1 MPIRIYTSL
10 EELLPCGKS
19 AVALGY
25 FDGLHAGHAAV
36 ISRAVA
42 KAEEALCPCVFT
54 FTVKGG
60 HPKAK
65 PQDSEIT
72 TESQKRSLLEQWG
85 VRLVLE
91 PDFSEFQQMPP
102 EEFVEEV
109 LLRRMHAAV
118 VCCGTDFRFGHRA
131 SAGVD
136 ELAVL
141 CRDRKIALEVVPP
154 VTYEG
159 ERVSSTRIRA
169 LLEDGRVEQANV
181 LLGRPFA
188 YDFPV
193 AHGRQLGRKLDF
205 PTINQAIPREF
216 VKLRRGVYASVTF
229 AQGEF
234 YPSVTNIGIRPTVD
248 EHQPVTS
255 ETSIFGFSGDLYGQK
270 VEVRL
275 LKFLRAEKRF
285 PSVQALREQIAAD
298 SAAAL
303 PIGRS
308 YLDGEANYG
317 RIGTLQSAHTML

>member
-10 EELLPCGKS
+10 EELLPWARARWRSAILTGFTPPRGSHFAGCGESGGS
-19 AVALGY
+19 ALPLRIHVYGQ
-25 FDGLHAGHAAV
+25 
-36 ISRAVA
+36 R
-42 KAEEALCPCVFT
+42 
-54 FTVKGG
+54 G

-159 ERVSSTRIRA
+159 ERVSS
-169 LLEDGRVEQANV
+169 RV
-181 LLGRPFA
+181 
-188 YDFPV
+188 
-193 AHGRQLGRKLDF
+193 
-205 PTINQAIPREF
+205 
-216 VKLRRGVYASVTF
+216 SV
-229 AQGEF
+229 
-234 YPSVTNIGIRPTVD
+234 RCWKTV
-248 EHQPVTS
+248 VS
-255 ETSIFGFSGDLYGQK
+255 N
-270 VEVRL
+270 RL
-275 LKFLRAEKRF
+275 MFCWR
-285 PSVQALREQIAAD
+285 
-298 SAAAL
+298 
-303 PIGRS
+303 GRS
-308 YLDGEANYG
+308 RTIFLSPTAGSLDESWISHN
-317 RIGTLQSAHTML
+317 